1 MSGQSSGGCGFLMSV
16 VVHGDSALNDQEKEL
31 NQRLRRLYP
40 AVNETETPL
49 PRSWSPKDK
58 FSYIG
63 LSQNNLRVHYKGH
76 GKTPKDA
83 ASVRATH
90 PHPCCL
96 RGLLLRGQDHQQR
109 TRWVHGHR
117 PVSSGCNMNRLP
129 GWDKHSY
136 GYHGDDGHSFCSSG
150 TGQPYGPTFTTG
162 DVIGCCVNL
171 INNTCFYTKNGHSLG
186 IAFTDL
192 PTPGEVVDANF
203 GQHPF
208 VFDIEDYMR
217 EWRTKI
223 QAQID
228 RFPIG
233 EREGEWQSMIQKKV
247 IVEHLG
253 SLEIV
258 KVNAASLEKVLCE
271 FFEKNN
277 IPWNN
282 LVSML
287 MDSCAVM
294 RGSKTG
300 LEIRMHQ
307 YCPNLLDIDG
317 DSCHHI
323 HNAAKKFSEPFDS
336 YLEKLFSDL
345 QVDHQWSPDQVMYLK
360 EIAMILNLPA
370 SSPQRGFVP
379 HRWLS
384 AYDASMATYAMMPA
398 YRVLY
403 YGFLS
408 TADKELYREPLE
420 LMYTKYHVNQ
430 AGRARIKVVQEEL
443 NRKGMTPQGRERK
456 KRVCQKLWHEETTTV
471 LRLSIYMGLLAI
483 LKEYVMVFQGS
494 QTLVHKLH
502 DRQLELFL
510 AFMACFVKAEHIT
523 QLSPSALR
531 EMVLEDHMLLP
542 SKEVYVGQEADTF
555 RSQNPNHALLV
566 PFLAD
571 VRKAYITTAV
581 YLQKKLPL
589 ASPTLTALSALDPLL
604 RGHSQ
609 ATIQLK
615 RLSGMLRHLLPADQ
629 DIQREL
635 VRFNVDL
642 TIPSFKEGESI
653 VEWWPD
659 KYPSLSAMVKCCLSI
674 FHGPRVES
682 SFSLMNEVID
692 QRSGNMNVPT
702 FNAIQTGKTAV
713 QLFRREDVK
722 FGEVD
727 RTLCKNINSA
737 AATYK
742 RQQKMNQKEKQ
753 QQQSKYGSQASG
765 SAQQAKKQT
774 AEEEKRARLRHVAKQ
789 RKRAMETLERVF
801 QLMVASY
808 LVHHSYCAT
817 AEAFAKSTDQA
828 VHEELASIKN
838 RQKIQKLVLSGR
850 MGEAIETT
858 TQLYP
863 TLLERNPDLLFMLKV
878 RQFIEMVNGT
888 DSEVRCL
895 GGRSPKSQ
903 DIYPASPRPFSPSHK
918 ASGSLPGSDS
928 TCCNGVTS
936 NKSHSTP
943 PHSHKPCPP
952 ASPPPPSDVSLNGSH
967 SQTPLTSS
975 DVDMEVDHVSNGV
988 TESSSNG
995 FLNGSKHVTEPDECE
1010 ADMAP
1015 VALFVSGL
1023 SLTFQALYTLKQTHN
1038 LPKQPPL
1045 AQAVGQAA
1053 QCLSIMAR
1061 TGTGS
1066 CAFASGSYAGN
1077 NYASEHFKVFKI
1089 MENKLKLK
1097 DFWIFH
1103 FTYCEVDPVQE
1114 PCDDLRP
1121 PFLLVKSP
1129 AVQQGICCLW
1139 IHLFFSFSA
1148 LAFSLQAE
1156 HRHEGLDTE
1165 KI

>member
-1 MSGQSSGGCGFLMSV
+1 MLKILSMLVCYY
-16 VVHGDSALNDQEKEL
+16 HAD
-31 NQRLRRLYP
+31 LR
-40 AVNETETPL
+40 
-49 PRSWSPKDK
+49 
-58 FSYIG
+58 
-63 LSQNNLRVHYKGH
+63 
-76 GKTPKDA
+76 
-83 ASVRATH
+83 
-90 PHPCCL
+90 
-96 RGLLLRGQDHQQR
+96 
-109 TRWVHGHR
+109 
-117 PVSSGCNMNRLP
+117 
-129 GWDKHSY
+129 
-136 GYHGDDGHSFCSSG
+136 
-150 TGQPYGPTFTTG
+150 
-162 DVIGCCVNL
+162 
-171 INNTCFYTKNGHSLG
+171 
-186 IAFTDL
+186 
-192 PTPGEVVDANF
+192 
-203 GQHPF
+203 
-208 VFDIEDYMR
+208 
-217 EWRTKI
+217 
-223 QAQID
+223 
-228 RFPIG
+228 
-233 EREGEWQSMIQKKV
+233 KV

-443 NRKGMTPQGRERK
+443 NRKVTNEEEYVLCFTGMTPQGRERK

-523 QLSPSALR
+523 QL
-531 EMVLEDHMLLP
+531 
-542 SKEVYVGQEADTF
+542 
-555 RSQNPNHALLV
+555 LV

-589 ASPTLTALSALDPLL
+589 ASPTLTALPLT
-604 RGHSQ
+604 GNHPVEE
-609 ATIQLK
+609 AEWYC
-615 RLSGMLRHLLPADQ
+615 MLRHLLPADQ

-653 VEWWPD
+653 VEWWGHVFDKPD

-727 RTLCKNINSA
+727 RTLCKNINST
-737 AATYK
+737 AATCK

-789 RKRAMETLERVF
+789 RKRAMETLVV
-801 QLMVASY
+801 Q
-808 LVHHSYCAT
+808 
-817 AEAFAKSTDQA
+817 AK
-828 VHEELASIKN
+828 K
-838 RQKIQKLVLSGR
+838 KK
-850 MGEAIETT
+850 
-858 TQLYP
+858 
-863 TLLERNPDLLFMLKV
+863 
-878 RQFIEMVNGT
+878 
-888 DSEVRCL
+888 
-895 GGRSPKSQ
+895 
-903 DIYPASPRPFSPSHK
+903 
-918 ASGSLPGSDS
+918 
-928 TCCNGVTS
+928 
-936 NKSHSTP
+936 
-943 PHSHKPCPP
+943 
-952 ASPPPPSDVSLNGSH
+952 
-967 SQTPLTSS
+967 
-975 DVDMEVDHVSNGV
+975 
-988 TESSSNG
+988 
-995 FLNGSKHVTEPDECE
+995 
-1010 ADMAP
+1010 
-1015 VALFVSGL
+1015 
-1023 SLTFQALYTLKQTHN
+1023 
-1038 LPKQPPL
+1038 
-1045 AQAVGQAA
+1045 
-1053 QCLSIMAR
+1053 
-1061 TGTGS
+1061 
-1066 CAFASGSYAGN
+1066 
-1077 NYASEHFKVFKI
+1077 
-1089 MENKLKLK
+1089 
-1097 DFWIFH
+1097 
-1103 FTYCEVDPVQE
+1103 
-1114 PCDDLRP
+1114 
-1121 PFLLVKSP
+1121 
-1129 AVQQGICCLW
+1129 
-1139 IHLFFSFSA
+1139 
-1148 LAFSLQAE
+1148 
-1156 HRHEGLDTE
+1156 
-1165 KI
+1165 